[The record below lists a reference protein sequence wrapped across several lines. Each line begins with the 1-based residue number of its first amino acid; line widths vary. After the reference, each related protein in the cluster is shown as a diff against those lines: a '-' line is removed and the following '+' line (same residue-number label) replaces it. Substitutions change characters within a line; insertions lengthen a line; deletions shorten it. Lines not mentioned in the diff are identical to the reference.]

1 MIFEDFVL
9 NFIFIISTIFIFSK
23 FFNSFIG
30 LLISSSLTI
39 LLILRILSKQK
50 HLLKEKAKELNKH
63 LENLKKSGLKNLN
76 IREKLNIKNVAT
88 NINIFQ
94 GDKIILSFLDGKII
108 IYFIDIIHYK
118 FIELLCIDKILYN
131 VYNSIQLEYENNL
144 ILVYGNPGIIIL
156 DIQIINVKGK
166 KGNKYKIKQKLNFA
180 TFNNK
185 IIKVI
190 ELDKNTLIS
199 ISFDYLLIW
208 YKINDEYII
217 SKKYLD
223 YNKYENLL
231 LLSNLLK
238 LDVNNI
244 VLLKQA
250 NSNMTK
256 STVDFIEITNNAP
269 NEIKLLNVDISLY
282 VNGSNNLLLIN
293 RKEKIFL
300 VGCKKGI
307 SVISGK
313 YMEIIQFISTG
324 ENINY
329 LELFLNR
336 FIIFNSKI
344 QNNDKEYI
352 FYQIEFKNDFEN
364 GEKIILKN
372 NSIKK
377 GLNAF
382 KYFKDGIIIISN
394 KEGYLQLWH

>member
-1 MIFEDFVL
+1 M
-9 NFIFIISTIFIFSK
+9 
-23 FFNSFIG
+23 
-30 LLISSSLTI
+30 
-39 LLILRILSKQK
+39 
-50 HLLKEKAKELNKH
+50 EK
-63 LENLKKSGLKNLN
+63 
-76 IREKLNIKNVAT
+76 
-88 NINIFQ
+88 
-94 GDKIILSFLDGKII
+94 
-108 IYFIDIIHYK
+108 YK

-131 VYNSIQLEYENNL
+131 VYNSIQLEYENNI
-144 ILVYGNPGIIIL
+144 ILVYGNPGIIIF

-199 ISFDYLLIW
+199 LSFDYLLIW
-208 YKINDEYII
+208 YIINDEYII

-238 LDVNNI
+238 LDANNI

-256 STVDFIEITNNAP
+256 STVDFIEIINNAP

-293 RKEKIFL
+293 QKEKIFL
-300 VGCKKGI
+300 VGCIKGI
-307 SVISGK
+307 SVLSGK